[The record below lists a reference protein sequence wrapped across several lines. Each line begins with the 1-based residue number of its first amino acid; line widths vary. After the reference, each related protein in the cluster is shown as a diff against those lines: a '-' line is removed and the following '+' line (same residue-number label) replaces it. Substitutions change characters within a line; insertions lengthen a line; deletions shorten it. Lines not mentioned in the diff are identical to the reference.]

1 MKGSETMNYDLT
13 KTTGGKFF
21 NEEIDVVLESFENKL
36 RVSKEQRAKIINNM
50 FDNDYFWEELFVDIR
65 DRIEDVTG
73 QELD

>member
-1 MKGSETMNYDLT
+1 MNYDLT

-36 RVSKEQRAKIINNM
+36 RVSKEQRAKIINSM
-50 FDNDYFWEELFVDIR
+50 FDNDCFWEELFIDIR

>member
-1 MKGSETMNYDLT
+1 MNYDLT

-21 NEEIDVVLESFENKL
+21 NEEIDVVLEAFENKL
-36 RVSKEQRAKIINNM
+36 QVSKEQRAKIINSM

>member
-1 MKGSETMNYDLT
+1 MNYDLT

-21 NEEIDVVLESFENKL
+21 NEEIDIVLEAFENKL
-36 RVSKEQRAKIINNM
+36 QVSKEQRAKIINSM
-50 FDNDYFWEELFVDIR
+50 YENDYFWEELFVDIR